1 VLRGITG
8 YRWECR
14 VRTTVLDQ
22 TCVKHPNLLIRVGT
36 GPKVTC
42 RSQNFKWLTRYNTV
56 RRHLQRGYLPPTNY
70 EKQT

>member
-1 VLRGITG
+1 M
-8 YRWECR
+8 
-14 VRTTVLDQ
+14 LDQ